1 MEPTNRNKELTVLIY
16 TVAGYLTAPPP
27 SVVGL
32 PGVNTYVKWVGKVC
46 ACIVDALLFLIWLQ
60 KIWSSA
66 FRTNRLHCHNRVNVF
81 IEAHYRI
88 IKSFEHRSNQKY
100 YVLEPKKVLREG
112 WWFDSLKMLANFL
125 KRSQFSSISKE
136 SKHHTSY
143 KLFIITQHQLVHS
156 RLDLKV

>member
-1 MEPTNRNKELTVLIY
+1 M
-16 TVAGYLTAPPP
+16 AGYLTAPPS

-66 FRTNRLHCHNRVNVF
+66 FRTNRLHCHNGVNVF

-88 IKSFEHRSNQKY
+88 AKSFEHRSNQKY
-100 YVLEPKKVLREG
+100 YVLEPKKCFTRGLMV
-112 WWFDSLKMLANFL
+112 WFLEDAGKFFKKELNFE
-125 KRSQFSSISKE
+125 Q
-136 SKHHTSY
+136 SKHHYSY
-143 KLFIITQHQLVHS
+143 KLFIITQHQIVHS